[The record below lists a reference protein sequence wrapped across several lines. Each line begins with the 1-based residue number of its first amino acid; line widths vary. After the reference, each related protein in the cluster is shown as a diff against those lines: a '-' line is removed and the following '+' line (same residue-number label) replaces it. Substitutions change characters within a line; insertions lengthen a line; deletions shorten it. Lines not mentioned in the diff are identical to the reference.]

1 MHLQQEMLCNVD
13 KTDLGKTRKRCF
25 PILTDIERNAV
36 QGVSA
41 FGSVCIQVHGIFF
54 LILQYT
60 VYLQTSLT
68 THHFI
73 ADCYLLI
80 SDG

>member
-36 QGVSA
+36 QGVPA
-41 FGSVCIQVHGIFF
+41 FGSVCVQVHGIFF
-54 LILQYT
+54 DPT
-60 VYLQTSLT
+60 VHSVFANKLNYPPFHS
-68 THHFI
+68 
-73 ADCYLLI
+73 
-80 SDG
+80 